1 VNDRREAL
9 AGQFV
14 PATGLVYRPGYLDRD
29 AQLAVLQAV
38 QQVLTLAPP
47 FTPRMPKTGK
57 AFSVRMSNC
66 GPLGWV
72 SDAQHGYRYQAFHPV
87 TGAPWPSIPAIL
99 LKAWRDLGDYPHPP
113 EACLI
118 NIYDAAARMGL
129 HQDRDEQ
136 ELAAPVVSLS
146 LGDSC
151 IFRFGGAN
159 RKGPTRSFRLHSGD
173 GLALTGPSRLC
184 FHGVDRILSGSS
196 TLLPDHGRINLT
208 LRRVSSPP

>member
-1 VNDRREAL
+1 VTDRREAL
-9 AGQFV
+9 AQ
-14 PATGLVYRPGYLDRD
+14 PLALADGLIYRPGYLNRD
-29 AQLAVLQAV
+29 AQLALLRAIR
-38 QQVLTLAPP
+38 QVLCAAPP

-57 AFSVRMSNC
+57 PFSVKMSNC

-72 SDAQHGYRYQAFHPV
+72 SDTDRGYRYQAFHPV
-87 TGAPWPSIPAIL
+87 TGAPWPPIPEIL
-99 LKAWRDLGDYPHPP
+99 MKAWRDLGGYPHPA

-118 NIYDAAARMGL
+118 NIYDTQARMGL

-136 ELAAPVVSLS
+136 ELTAPVVSLS

-151 IFRFGGAN
+151 VFRIGGN
-159 RKGPTRSFRLHSGD
+159 HRKDPTRSLQLHSGD

-196 TLLPDHGRINLT
+196 TLLSENGRINVT
-208 LRRVSSPP
+208 LRRVSSPA

>member
-1 VNDRREAL
+1 VNDRPDVRASRYVL
-9 AGQFV
+9 SA
-14 PATGLVYRPGYLDRD
+14 GLVYRPGYLDRA
-29 AQLAVLQAV
+29 AQLALLQAV
-38 QQVLTLAPP
+38 HEVLALAPP

-57 AFSVRMSNC
+57 PFSVRMSNC
-66 GPLGWV
+66 GSLGWV
-72 SDAQHGYRYQAFHPV
+72 SDAQGYRYQAVHPV
-87 TGAPWPSIPAIL
+87 TGAPWPPIPDIL
-99 LKAWRDLGDYPHPP
+99 LQAWRDLGDYPHPP

-118 NIYDAAARMGL
+118 NLYDAHARMGL

-136 ELAAPVVSLS
+136 ALTAPVVSLS

-151 IFRFGGAN
+151 IFRIGGN
-159 RKGPTRSFRLHSGD
+159 SRKGPTRSFRLHSGD

-196 TLLPDHGRINLT
+196 TLLSENGRINLT